1 MLVYHTRSNITPI
14 RYFAFPLIDMQQTWQ
29 PKTKRHSNYDATH
42 VIKHFFH
49 LFGNW
54 NWPDPVALIEINP
67 SDRNVQKQIQQL
79 ERNAAMT
86 SWNKYKDENKSER
99 FQVYCYY

>member
-1 MLVYHTRSNITPI
+1 
-14 RYFAFPLIDMQQTWQ
+14 MQQTWQ
-29 PKTKRHSNYDATH
+29 PKTKRYSNYDATH

-99 FQVYCYY
+99 FQVYCYC